1 MSPSSN
7 ATDILLVEDD
17 SGDVRLT
24 REALKEAEVKNEL
37 HVVKDGVE
45 AMAFLR
51 HEGRYAD
58 AATPGLVLLDLNLP
72 RKSGKEVLAE
82 IKGDPALKHIPV
94 VVLTSSKSEAE
105 IARAYSLHA
114 NCYIVKPVD
123 LDRFLEVVRTI
134 NLFWLGVVTL
144 ASVTEAGAA

>member
-7 ATDILLVEDD
+7 AIDILLVEDD

-82 IKGDPALKHIPV
+82 IKDDPALKHIPV

>member
-7 ATDILLVEDD
+7 AIDILLVEDD

-144 ASVTEAGAA
+144 ATVTEAGAA